1 MHRLL
6 FAVSMVFLALA
17 VSAAEPSKPISL
29 FDGKTL
35 AGWEGNLKM
44 FRVEQGAIVAGS
56 LKQSIPN
63 NEFLCTKRRFDN
75 FELRLKA
82 KLVGDGENAGIQFRS
97 KRIPNHFEVKG
108 YQCDMGRSERR
119 LIWGSLYDESRRRK
133 FLAQG
138 DNERLAKVF
147 KPNDWNQFVVRC
159 QGKHIQI
166 WVNGLQTVDYKE
178 KDAKI
183 EQRGIIGLQIHGG
196 PPAEAW
202 YKDIEIK
209 LLAGD

>member
-1 MHRLL
+1 MHRHL

-35 AGWEGNLKM
+35 AGWEGNLEM

-108 YQCDMGRSERR
+108 YQCDMGRGEGR

-147 KPNDWNQFVVRC
+147 KPND
-159 QGKHIQI
+159 
-166 WVNGLQTVDYKE
+166 
-178 KDAKI
+178 
-183 EQRGIIGLQIHGG
+183 
-196 PPAEAW
+196 
-202 YKDIEIK
+202 
-209 LLAGD
+209 